1 MAEPLVVPQI
11 SRQELLR
18 RLYDPSLTI
27 VNALA
32 RSAWEAARIPGS
44 LSLPVSEIP
53 TKAGEVLPDKNAD
66 IAVYCASPT

>member
-1 MAEPLVVPQI
+1 MGEPLVVPQI

-27 VNALA
+27 VNVLPRTAF
-32 RSAWEAARIPGS
+32 EDARIPRS
-44 LSLPVSEIP
+44 LSLPVAEIP
-53 TKAGEVLPDKNAD
+53 DEAAKVLPDQGAD